1 MNKLNDNIKIDK
13 SGDEYY
19 ITLDDKLILEKIENI
34 LKEIHLNK
42 ENIVKYVDPVNDELV
57 NEIILRMISE
67 LFIKNMSMEDNTPY
81 IVNITINGLAYR
93 LSITKLNID
102 NEINYMYGLIMN

>member
-1 MNKLNDNIKIDK
+1 MNKINNSVKIDK
-13 SGDEYY
+13 NGDEYY
-19 ITLDDKLILEKIENI
+19 ITLDDKLVIEKVENI

-42 ENIVKYVDPVNDELV
+42 ENIAKYVDPVNDELV

-67 LFIKNMSMEDNTPY
+67 LFINNISMEDNTPY
-81 IVNITINGLAYR
+81 IVNVTINGVAYR